1 MINTS
6 KTSVSIS
13 ILTLISV
20 ASLGFSLY
28 NFSKPT
34 QTIAQTTQNSGKTN
48 NILADIKAKGELNV
62 CYIVSPP
69 LMIKDGVTGKLSG
82 HEIDLVENLAKEMQV
97 KISYKESTFG
107 NLAAA
112 IQSGQCVVGPG
123 FFTQI
128 PRAEVV
134 SFTRPLYYVG
144 LSALGKTGETRF
156 KTVDDMDKEGVT
168 IATATGEGG
177 DNYLKQN
184 FKKAKIVSINVD
196 SADISRFMTEVS
208 SGRADLAI
216 ADSNQIAS
224 YAKAHPETSDLF
236 ATNPFQLMPVA
247 WALPQGDPGF
257 VQFINTSID
266 YMESTGQIDAALKK
280 YDAKWIRENKNFKTN
295 LSR

>member
-1 MINTS
+1 MIDTS

-28 NFSKPT
+28 NFSKPS
-34 QTIAQTTQNSGKTN
+34 QAVAQNAQTENSKSRD
-48 NILADIKAKGELNV
+48 ILAEIKAKGELDV
-62 CYIVSPP
+62 CYSLLPP
-69 LMIKDGVTGKLSG
+69 LFIKDSSTGKISG
-82 HEIDLVENLAKEMQV
+82 HEADLVENLAKEMKV
-97 KISYKESTFG
+97 KVNYKEGAFG
-107 NLAAA
+107 DLVAA
-112 IQSGQCVVGPG
+112 IQTGKCVIGPG

-128 PRAEVV
+128 PRAEAV
-134 SFTRPLYYVG
+134 SFSKPLYFAG
-144 LSALGKTGETRF
+144 LSALGKSGETRF
-156 KTVDDMDKEGVT
+156 KTIQDMDQEGIT

-208 SGRADLAI
+208 SGRADLAV
-216 ADSNQIAS
+216 ADASQIAN
-224 YAKAHPETSDLF
+224 YAKTHPETSDLF
-236 ATNPFQLMPVA
+236 ASNPFQMMPVA

-257 VQFINTSID
+257 VQFINTSLD
-266 YMESTGQIDAALKK
+266 YMETTGQVDAALRK

-295 LSR
+295 